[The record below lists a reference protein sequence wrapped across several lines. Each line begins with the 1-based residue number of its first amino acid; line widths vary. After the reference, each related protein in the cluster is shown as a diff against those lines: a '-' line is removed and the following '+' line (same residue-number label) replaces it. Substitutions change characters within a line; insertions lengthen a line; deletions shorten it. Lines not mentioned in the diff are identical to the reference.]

1 MRANEI
7 LSAMTWA
14 VLNMDPETAARANAI
29 YTEVEVEDTVVVVV
43 VVPGGFNV
51 AMQLKTLDLD
61 PSLGIWGVLITK
73 LEA

>member
-7 LSAMTWA
+7 LSAMTWV
-14 VLNMDPETAARANAI
+14 VLNMDPETAARASAI

-61 PSLGIWGVLITK
+61 PSLGIWGVLIAK

>member
-14 VLNMDPETAARANAI
+14 VLNMDPETAARASAI

-61 PSLGIWGVLITK
+61 PSLGIWGVFIAK

>member
-14 VLNMDPETAARANAI
+14 VLNMDPETAARASAI

-61 PSLGIWGVLITK
+61 PSLGIWGVLIAK